1 MFRPAKKAY
10 LVLLI
15 QVYKTACM
23 KPQQWPPRNTPV
35 LQSLATEYYDS
46 IRCYVP
52 HLPNPCTAFS
62 PARSLSANSLR
73 RPRDPK
79 LFGRARRIMR
89 PIGTGKVLH

>member
-46 IRCYVP
+46 IRRYVP
-52 HLPNPCTAFS
+52 HCLILVRRFLRPGPS
-62 PARSLSANSLR
+62 RSIHFEDHVTRNSL
-73 RPRDPK
+73 
-79 LFGRARRIMR
+79 AA
-89 PIGTGKVLH
+89 HAE